1 VGMVSANKFFKFI
14 IFNFGLLTVIGFFI
28 YSLFYYETWVKIL
41 LGMAAISLLTKSYSQ
56 YLIIEKIKRESN
68 DLKKTNQMLEDDMN
82 RQGW

>member
-1 VGMVSANKFFKFI
+1 MGMVSANKFFKFI

>member
-1 VGMVSANKFFKFI
+1 MGMVSANKFFKFI

-68 DLKKTNQMLEDDMN
+68 DLAKTNQMLEDDMN

>member
-1 VGMVSANKFFKFI
+1 MGMVSANKFFKFI

-68 DLKKTNQMLEDDMN
+68 DLAKTNQMLKDDMN